1 MRISFIKNIIAEI
14 QPLLRILL
22 NEKLAASEKNN

>member
-22 NEKLAASEKNN
+22 NEKLASEKNN